1 MIEPSD
7 FAVSAAWVGFRLN
20 EEPISLVEG
29 KFNFHVLMDAGSTYI
44 IDQRISIES
53 EPNSPSQEDV
63 ADMFMKG
70 LASQFR
76 YPKLLLL
83 PLESK
88 LNNNFEV
95 IARENNIE
103 VRYESLKDLG
113 NLVDAIK
120 HQFKKLSF
128 NSNI

>member
-95 IARENNIE
+95 IAR
-103 VRYESLKDLG
+103 
-113 NLVDAIK
+113 
-120 HQFKKLSF
+120 
-128 NSNI
+128 